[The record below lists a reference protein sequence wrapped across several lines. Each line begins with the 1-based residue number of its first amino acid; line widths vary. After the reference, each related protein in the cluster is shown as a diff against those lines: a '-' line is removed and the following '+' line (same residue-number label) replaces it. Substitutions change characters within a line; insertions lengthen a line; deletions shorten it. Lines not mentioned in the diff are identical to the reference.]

1 MTQKHS
7 GLTRTYLP
15 TFNLQEEIPKL
26 GDIIEKTPIGTLFIN
41 HVALNH
47 SGLNWKIFRHKLNP
61 NNYESFIFAFALIAK
76 DSNPCYS
83 GIWQFE
89 SNARKLEKAL
99 IKNNIKLTKC
109 EYDLIQRCKNFSKW
123 SDYRVLREKEMST
136 VLMTLRQQYLGQ
148 YFRQIGT
155 G

>member
-61 NNYESFIFAFALIAK
+61 NNYESFIFAFLPRIQTLV
-76 DSNPCYS
+76 
-83 GIWQFE
+83 IV
-89 SNARKLEKAL
+89 
-99 IKNNIKLTKC
+99 
-109 EYDLIQRCKNFSKW
+109 EYGNSSQMLAN
-123 SDYRVLREKEMST
+123 
-136 VLMTLRQQYLGQ
+136 
-148 YFRQIGT
+148 
-155 G
+155 